1 MTASRGQPG
10 HASTGF
16 GRRLLALPLYPSA
29 LAAAFVLGIWFQ
41 SSLDL
46 VPLLRPLAIAIGL
59 AAAIT
64 VVPVLLMRDK
74 DRGGVV
80 AGLATLGIL
89 SGDDPRLL
97 VLSVVGVV
105 GVLVLMTR
113 ERHFKRK
120 LPWPGLTRLLNLVT
134 ILLVGIL
141 AVRAAGSILGVP
153 AQTAS
158 AASRPSTP
166 AAQLPDVVVLLLDAH
181 GREDILADQ
190 YGEDVSA
197 FVGALRDRDFYV
209 SPRSRSNY
217 MNTQL
222 TLASMFN
229 MTHVS
234 EMNLPP
240 QTDPSYNVALRAS
253 LDRNSAF
260 AALRSAGYEVGA
272 VSPGY
277 EGVALRSADV
287 FLEGG
292 QASELESVL
301 IANSGLRHAVTALV
315 PDALADQARER
326 VLWNLEPEH
335 WLPGLAPAATL
346 NRPYFLFVHVPSPHF
361 PFLFDRTGGPV
372 NDRPIVVTGRG
383 TPAVRSRAELD
394 AAADRYSA
402 QLAYVDG
409 LAIDAL
415 DEVIAGVPPDAVI
428 VVMGDHGPDAY
439 IDWDH
444 LETTPTLERFAALF
458 AARTPGFDHLF
469 GDGPTPVNLIPTLLN
484 TYAGTALPMHSDDSF
499 RGYPPRQALVNIGNP
514 DEVGP

>member
-1 MTASRGQPG
+1 MSL
-10 HASTGF
+10 
-16 GRRLLALPLYPSA
+16 GRRFFALPHYPIA

-41 SSLDL
+41 SSLDV
-46 VPLLRPLAIAIGL
+46 VPLLRPLTIAIGG

-64 VVPVLLMRDK
+64 AIPVLLMRDT
-74 DRGGVV
+74 DRGGTV
-80 AGLATLGIL
+80 AGIALLGIL
-89 SGDDPRLL
+89 GGDDVRLL
-97 VLSVVGVV
+97 ALSAVGVG
-105 GVLVLMTR
+105 GVLLLMHR
-113 ERHFKRK
+113 ERHFKRE
-120 LPWPGLTRLLNLVT
+120 LPWSGLTRLLNLVT
-134 ILLVGIL
+134 IILVGIL
-141 AVRAAGSILGVP
+141 AVRATGSILGVP
-153 AQTAS
+153 PQPAS
-158 AASRPSTP
+158 AENRPSTA

-190 YGEDVSA
+190 YSEDVSG
-197 FVGALRDRDFYV
+197 FLGALRDRDFYV

-240 QTDPSYNVALRAS
+240 QMDPSYNVALRAS
-253 LDRNSAF
+253 LDRNRAF
-260 AALRSAGYEVGA
+260 AALRAAGYEVGA

-277 EGVALRSADV
+277 EGVALRSANV
-287 FLEGG
+287 FLDGG

-315 PDALADQARER
+315 PDALANQARER
-326 VLWNLEPEH
+326 VLWNLEPDH

-346 NRPYFLFVHVPSPHF
+346 SRPYFLFVHVPSPHF

-383 TPAVRSRAELD
+383 TPAVRSPSEMD
-394 AAADRYSA
+394 ASAHRYTA

-409 LAIDAL
+409 RAIEAL
-415 DEVIAGVPPDAVI
+415 DEVIAGVPADAVI
-428 VVMGDHGPDAY
+428 IVMGDHGPDAY

-444 LETTPTLERFAALF
+444 LETTPTLERFATLF

-469 GDGPTPVNLIPTLLN
+469 GEEPTPVNLIPTLLN
-484 TYAGTALPMHSDDSF
+484 TYADTELPMHSDDAF
-499 RGYPPRQALVNIGNP
+499 RGYPPRQALVDIGNP
-514 DEVGP
+514 DEAAP